1 MNKREL
7 ARLYKAMNSK
17 DLTVSKAKKEIED
30 FIETLEEAL
39 LIDGEVR
46 FIRKGTFDIFSRKPK
61 LVSNPSTRE
70 HMIIYP
76 KKTVRFRASKNLL
89 K

>member
-7 ARLYKAMNSK
+7 ARLYKEMNSK

-46 FIRKGTFDIFSRKPK
+46 FIRRGTFDIFSRK
-61 LVSNPSTRE
+61 
-70 HMIIYP
+70 
-76 KKTVRFRASKNLL
+76 A
-89 K
+89 